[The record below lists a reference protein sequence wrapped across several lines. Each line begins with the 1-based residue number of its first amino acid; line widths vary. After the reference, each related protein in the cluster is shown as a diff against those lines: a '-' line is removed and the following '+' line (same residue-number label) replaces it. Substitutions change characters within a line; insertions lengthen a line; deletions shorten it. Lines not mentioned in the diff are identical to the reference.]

1 MFTIREVYC
10 AKCKKVFVPAA
21 LHRYVVRDKLY
32 CSWHC
37 YNHRDDNANN
47 GMKRVAMY
55 SPNGG
60 TPLKCFKSASMAAIF
75 MDAMPRR
82 IQQACRDH
90 KEYKG
95 FIFKYIDEEKAVECD
110 DSI

>member
-10 AKCKKVFVPAA
+10 AKCGKVFVPAA
-21 LHRYVVRDKLY
+21 LHRYVAKDKLY

-37 YNHRDDNANN
+37 YNHRERGNN

-55 SPNGG
+55 SVNGG
-60 TPLKCFKSASMAAIF
+60 EPLKYFKSASKAAIF
-75 MDAMPRR
+75 MDAMPSR
-82 IQQACRDH
+82 IQQACREQ